1 MSILRDNV
9 NEGPSALRKILKDNF
24 AVAPGVIDGIAAL
37 QAQRAGF
44 NSLYLSGSGVAGSM
58 GLPDLSVTTLTEV
71 ADSVRR
77 IVQVSKLPLIVDAD
91 TGFGEAINVTRT
103 VRVLESAGASAVH
116 IEDQVL
122 PKKCGHLAGKVL
134 ADPGEMILKIRAAV
148 DARKNDDFVI
158 IARTDARSVTGLN
171 DAIERAKEYIENGAN
186 MIFTEALESKEEFAR
201 FAREVKAPLLAN
213 MTEFGKSPLLTVDEL
228 RQIGYKAVIF
238 PVTAFRA
245 SLLTTEAVF
254 SFIAKNGT
262 QAGIIDRLMTRTDFY
277 NLIGYDDYEDEDSN
291 LAARKYRKDKGSE

>member
-1 MSILRDNV
+1 MSILRDNI
-9 NEGPSALRKILKDNF
+9 NEGPSALRKILKDGF

-103 VRVLESAGASAVH
+103 VRVLESAGASAIH

-134 ADPGEMILKIRAAV
+134 VDPGEMILKIRAAV

-186 MIFTEALESKEEFAR
+186 MIFTEALESKEEFAK

-213 MTEFGKSPLLTVDEL
+213 MTEFGKSPLLTVGEL

-238 PVTAFRA
+238 PLTAFRA

>member
-9 NEGPSALRKILKDNF
+9 NEGPSALRKILKDGF

-103 VRVLESAGASAVH
+103 VRVLESAGASAIH

-134 ADPGEMILKIRAAV
+134 VDPGEMILKIRAAV

-158 IARTDARSVTGLN
+158 IARTDARSVNGLS
-171 DAIERAKEYIENGAN
+171 DAIERAKEYLENGAD
-186 MIFTEALESKEEFAR
+186 MIFTEALESKEEFAK

-213 MTEFGKSPLLTVDEL
+213 MTEFGKSPLLTVGEL

-238 PVTAFRA
+238 PLTAFRA

-262 QAGIIDRLMTRTDFY
+262 QAGIIDRLMTRADFY
-277 NLIGYDDYEDEDSN
+277 NLIGYDDYENEDSN
-291 LAARKYRKDKGSE
+291 LAARKYRKGKDQE

>member
-1 MSILRDNV
+1 MSILRNNV
-9 NEGPSALRKILKDNF
+9 NEGPSALRKILKDGF

-103 VRVLESAGASAVH
+103 VRVLESAGASAIH

-134 ADPGEMILKIRAAV
+134 VDPGEMILKIRAAV

-158 IARTDARSVTGLN
+158 IARTDARSVNGLS
-171 DAIERAKEYIENGAN
+171 DAIERAKEYLENGAD
-186 MIFTEALESKEEFAR
+186 MIFTEALESKEEFAK

-213 MTEFGKSPLLTVDEL
+213 MTEFGKSPLLTVGEL

-238 PVTAFRA
+238 PLTAFRA

-262 QAGIIDRLMTRTDFY
+262 QAGIIDRLMTRADFY
-277 NLIGYDDYEDEDSN
+277 NLIGYDDYENEDSN
-291 LAARKYRKDKGSE
+291 LAARKYRKGKDQE

>member
-9 NEGPSALRKILKDNF
+9 NEGPSALRKILKDGF

-44 NSLYLSGSGVAGSM
+44 NSLYISGSGVAGSM

-103 VRVLESAGASAVH
+103 VRVLESAGASAIH

-134 ADPGEMILKIRAAV
+134 VDPGEMILKIRAAV

-158 IARTDARSVTGLN
+158 IARTDARSVNGLS
-171 DAIERAKEYIENGAN
+171 DAIERAKEYLENGAD
-186 MIFTEALESKEEFAR
+186 MIFTEALESKEEFAK

-213 MTEFGKSPLLTVDEL
+213 MTEFGKSPLLTVGEL

-238 PVTAFRA
+238 PLTAFRA

-262 QAGIIDRLMTRTDFY
+262 QAGIIDRLMTRADFY
-277 NLIGYDDYEDEDSN
+277 NLIGYDDYENEDSN
-291 LAARKYRKDKGSE
+291 LAARKYRKGKDQE

>member
-1 MSILRDNV
+1 MSILRDNI
-9 NEGPSALRKILKDNF
+9 NEGPSALRKILKDGF

-103 VRVLESAGASAVH
+103 VRVLESAGASAIH

-134 ADPGEMILKIRAAV
+134 VDPGEMILKIRAAV

-158 IARTDARSVTGLN
+158 IARTDARSVNGLS
-171 DAIERAKEYIENGAN
+171 DAIERAKEYLENGAD
-186 MIFTEALESKEEFAR
+186 MIFTEALESKEEFAK

-213 MTEFGKSPLLTVDEL
+213 MTEFGKSPLLTVGEL

-238 PVTAFRA
+238 PLTAFRA

-262 QAGIIDRLMTRTDFY
+262 QAGIIDRLMTRADFY
-277 NLIGYDDYEDEDSN
+277 NLIGYDDYENEDSN
-291 LAARKYRKDKGSE
+291 LAARKYRKGKDQE

>member
-9 NEGPSALRKILKDNF
+9 NEGPSALRNILKDSF

-71 ADSVRR
+71 AECVRK

-103 VRVLESAGASAVH
+103 VRVLESVGASAIH

-122 PKKCGHLAGKVL
+122 PKKCGHLSGKVL
-134 ADPGEMILKIRAAV
+134 VDPREMILKVKAAV
-148 DARKNDDFVI
+148 EARKNDDFVI

-171 DAIERAKEYIENGAN
+171 DAIERAKEYTENGAD
-186 MIFTEALESKEEFAR
+186 MIFTEALESKEEFAK
-201 FAREVKAPLLAN
+201 FAREIKTPLLAN

-228 RQIGYKAVIF
+228 RRIGYKAVIF
-238 PVTAFRA
+238 PLTAFRA
-245 SLLTTEAVF
+245 SLLTNEAVF

-262 QAGIIDRLMTRTDFY
+262 QAGIMDRLMTRTEFY
-277 NLIGYDDYEDEDSN
+277 TLIGYDDYENEDSN
-291 LAARKYRKDKGSE
+291 LASRNYKKDRSSK

>member
-9 NEGPSALRKILKDNF
+9 NEGPSALRKILKDGF

-103 VRVLESAGASAVH
+103 VRVLESAGASAIH

-134 ADPGEMILKIRAAV
+134 VDPGEMILKIRAAV

-158 IARTDARSVTGLN
+158 ITRTDARSVNGLS
-171 DAIERAKEYIENGAN
+171 DAIERAKEYLENGAD
-186 MIFTEALESKEEFAR
+186 MIFTEALESKEEFAK

-213 MTEFGKSPLLTVDEL
+213 MTEFGKSPLLTVGEL

-238 PVTAFRA
+238 PLTAFRA

-262 QAGIIDRLMTRTDFY
+262 QAGIIDRLMTRADFY
-277 NLIGYDDYEDEDSN
+277 NLIGYDDYENEDSN
-291 LAARKYRKDKGSE
+291 LAARKYRKGKDQE